1 MPASREHLAALPEI
15 ERAAGR
21 MFEGWDVPEQVMLDM
36 TPAEEFRE
44 ACEGGQLLVA
54 LSADGEVVGFALV
67 YEHGG
72 EAHLE
77 EVDVHPDHGR
87 RGIGAQ
93 LVRSVCDLAS
103 EKGLPAVTLT
113 TFRDVPW
120 NEPFYR
126 RLGFDEIPD
135 GELSEDLRA
144 ILAEEAERG
153 LDPAR
158 RVVMRRRVGP
168 EDR

>member
-1 MPASREHLAALPEI
+1 MPASSDHLAALPEI

-36 TPAEEFRE
+36 TPAEEFRG
-44 ACEGGQLLVA
+44 ACEDRQLFVA
-54 LSADGEVVGFALV
+54 LTTDGEAGGFALV
-67 YEHGG
+67 HEHEG

-77 EVDVHPDHGR
+77 ELGVHPDHGR

-126 RLGFDEIPD
+126 RLGFAAIPD
-135 GELSEDLRA
+135 IELSPALHNIVE
-144 ILAEEAERG
+144 EEAERG

-158 RVVMRRRVGP
+158 RVVMRRSIA
-168 EDR
+168 

>member
-36 TPAEEFRE
+36 TAPEEFRE
-44 ACEGGQLLVA
+44 ACEDGQLFVA
-54 LSADGEVVGFALV
+54 LTTDGEVVGFALV
-67 YEHGG
+67 REREG

-77 EVDVHPDHGR
+77 ELGVRPDHGR
-87 RGIGAQ
+87 RGIGAR
-93 LVRSVCDLAS
+93 LVISVCDFAS

-126 RLGFDEIPD
+126 RLGFAAIPD
-135 GELSEDLRA
+135 VEFSPALHE
-144 ILAEEAERG
+144 IVEEEAERG

-158 RVVMRRRVGP
+158 RVVMRRSIA
-168 EDR
+168 